1 MDLSLVRHSEV
12 PKHETET
19 DMELTQQQQKFSAFS
34 RNFSKFNR
42 KISTYILVS
51 EEIFIKN
58 HIWKMSELTDAHA
71 RALGGKTMFPAFFS
85 KHKIS
90 I

>member
-58 HIWKMSELTDAHA
+58 HIWKMSELT
-71 RALGGKTMFPAFFS
+71 RTRRKNNVPALFS
-85 KHKIS
+85 KRI